1 MSTNAYSEDKG
12 AGGSSAGSAAAGP
25 KLRSGAH
32 YAQWRPDME
41 VYLERHGAHGVHTR
55 VIDAKRW
62 KAAQS
67 TVQALDEAKLT
78 AALDAMLGAATAGLQ
93 STKQLAAVATPPPAV
108 PSGYTPEAEKLLRD
122 MVERST
128 RVYGT
133 LYAALPEEL
142 RKQAE
147 SIPRGWAYGLWQ
159 WLQTKFQSTES
170 DNVSTMLA
178 EWVTLQQDADE
189 SFDSYRARVDKLDTL
204 LAAAKEPQSRRMY
217 SVILL
222 DRLQPHYKQ
231 AVLALKVS
239 GRLADPANAAWD
251 TIAALI
257 NNHEREETRTGS
269 EGVAAV
275 ARGAWANAA
284 QTKARYGQERQAE
297 RREYPAATADT
308 QCFRCREYGHYS
320 KTCSKPRVDDATFNK
335 NVSFEKPRGGGKAH
349 IKSAL
354 KQTKAVAPAAAAG
367 NRFDSL
373 TDDSEDGLGAVG

>member
-1 MSTNAYSEDKG
+1 M
-12 AGGSSAGSAAAGP
+12 
-25 KLRSGAH
+25 
-32 YAQWRPDME
+32 
-41 VYLERHGAHGVHTR
+41 
-55 VIDAKRW
+55 
-62 KAAQS
+62 
-67 TVQALDEAKLT
+67 
-78 AALDAMLGAATAGLQ
+78 
-93 STKQLAAVATPPPAV
+93 
-108 PSGYTPEAEKLLRD
+108 
-122 MVERST
+122 
-128 RVYGT
+128 
-133 LYAALPEEL
+133 
-142 RKQAE
+142 
-147 SIPRGWAYGLWQ
+147 
-159 WLQTKFQSTES
+159 
-170 DNVSTMLA
+170 
-178 EWVTLQQDADE
+178 LQQDADE

-257 NNHEREETRTGS
+257 NNHEREETRTGG

-320 KTCSKPRVDDATFNK
+320 KSCSKPRVDDATFNK

-349 IKSAL
+349 VKSAL

-373 TDDSEDGLGAVG
+373 TDDSEDVSD